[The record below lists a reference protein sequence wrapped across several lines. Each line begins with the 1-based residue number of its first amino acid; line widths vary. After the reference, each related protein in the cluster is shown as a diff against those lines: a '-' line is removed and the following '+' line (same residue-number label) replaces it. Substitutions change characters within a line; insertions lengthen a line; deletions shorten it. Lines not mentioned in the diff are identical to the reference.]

1 VLQDLAVNAGFIA
14 IREPNSHIRPADIA
28 SLPVQS
34 EEYNKHADLLLLRHG
49 QKLYVDVTV
58 TRPTSE
64 TNIKSRGRAV
74 AHTPLVSTK
83 GAASNKHWKYDSIAS
98 TNSYK
103 MIPFVLETY
112 GGLGTEATA
121 LLQQLSF
128 SAHDYTP
135 SEFLLHA
142 RRRLSV
148 TLQSSNADV
157 AQLAMQRF
165 HLIQHA
171 SNRGTYQHSLQ
182 LADERNKR
190 YAQPHN
196 GDRLATKIR
205 GVVAEAEARAS
216 FVDELACL
224 DDESESAPFVHSH
237 RVSFADLPTRSVDLA
252 GRVTIAA

>member
-1 VLQDLAVNAGFIA
+1 L
-14 IREPNSHIRPADIA
+14 
-28 SLPVQS
+28 
-34 EEYNKHADLLLLRHG
+34 
-49 QKLYVDVTV
+49 
-58 TRPTSE
+58 
-64 TNIKSRGRAV
+64 
-74 AHTPLVSTK
+74 
-83 GAASNKHWKYDSIAS
+83 GA
-98 TNSYK
+98 
-103 MIPFVLETY
+103 
-112 GGLGTEATA
+112 EATA
-121 LLQQLSF
+121 LLQQLSVY
-128 SAHDYTP
+128 AHDYSP
-135 SEFLLHA
+135 AEFLLHA

-171 SNRGTYQHSLQ
+171 SNRGSYQHSLQ

-190 YAQPHN
+190 YALPHN
-196 GDRLATKIR
+196 GDRLAQKIS

-216 FVDELACL
+216 FLDELACL